1 MSEPAPSR
9 TGPGWKAHAALLVVQ
24 VAFASQA
31 VEGKIA
37 MAPRDAG
44 GEAVDPPALAMAR
57 MIGGA
62 VFFLAFSTAFRLRT
76 PVSRADLARLA
87 GLSVLG
93 IALNQTLFLV
103 GLRSTTPVS
112 AALLS
117 LTIPVFTAAL
127 SVAFRVERPSLRL
140 GAGLGLAVC
149 GVLWLTGVRAI
160 DRGAVLVTMNSLC
173 YALYLVLSRGLL
185 RKLGAL
191 TVITW
196 VFSLGALLFAPIG
209 LPSLIRAAPSWS
221 PRAWALLAWIVA
233 MPTIVAYLANAWA
246 LARSTPTLV
255 TVYIFMQPLIA
266 AVLAWAQLGTPLA
279 ERTLVSGLLILGGVT
294 LVATRP
300 ATVTSSRG

>member
-1 MSEPAPSR
+1 VSQPAPS
-9 TGPGWKAHAALLVVQ
+9 THGPGWKAHAALLVVQ
-24 VAFASQA
+24 IAFASQA

-37 MAPRDAG
+37 MAPLAAG

-62 VFFLAFSTAFRLRT
+62 AFFVAFSTAFRLRT
-76 PVSRADLARLA
+76 PLSRGDLARLA

-127 SVAFRVERPSLRL
+127 AVGFRVERPSVRL
-140 GAGLGLAVC
+140 GVGLGVAVC
-149 GVLWLTGVRAI
+149 GVLWLTGIRTI
-160 DRGAVLVTMNSLC
+160 DRGAVLVTVNSLC

-185 RKLGAL
+185 RRLGAF

-196 VFSLGALLFAPIG
+196 VFVWGALIFAPVG
-209 LPSLIRAAPSWS
+209 LPALVRAVPVWT
-221 PRAWALLAWIVA
+221 PRAWAFVAWIVA

-255 TVYIFMQPLIA
+255 TIYIFLQPLLA
-266 AVLAWAQLGTPLA
+266 AALAWVQMGTPPS
-279 ERTLVSGLLILGGVT
+279 ERTLVSGLLILIGVA

-300 ATVTSSRG
+300 PVTSSRA